1 MNSMCKISVVM
12 PVYNSEKYV
21 GEAIKSVLAQSFDNF
36 EFIIVDDGSTDNTY
50 SVIQSFTDKRIRL
63 IQNKHDF
70 IESLNIGMD
79 TANGT
84 YIARMDAD
92 DIMHIDRLK
101 VQYAVMQEYPDVTVC
116 GTWANT
122 FGSCPQSYNLSG
134 AGSVGGLVEKP
145 ILKLIQGNFLFHPT
159 IMLRANFLRKK
170 SLKYESYS
178 YAEDYKLWSEI
189 AKSGGQFYVE
199 NQPLLYYRISDN
211 QVSSKYRDE
220 QKKTTELIITEII
233 EYLIEQNAQEY
244 PELSVIYNNLYTLQE
259 KQLFTK
265 YEISALFQNLFSKN
279 DKKLN
284 L

>member
-1 MNSMCKISVVM
+1 
-12 PVYNSEKYV
+12 
-21 GEAIKSVLAQSFDNF
+21 
-36 EFIIVDDGSTDNTY
+36 
-50 SVIQSFTDKRIRL
+50 
-63 IQNKHDF
+63 
-70 IESLNIGMD
+70 MD
-79 TANGT
+79 TANGK

-101 VQYAVMQEYPDVTVC
+101 VQYAVMQEYPNVTVC

-122 FGSCPQSYNLSG
+122 FGSYPQSYNLSG
-134 AGSVGGLVEKP
+134 AASVGGLVEKP

-159 IMLRANFLRKK
+159 TMLRANFLRKK
-170 SLKYESYS
+170 SLKYKNYS

-233 EYLIEQNAQEY
+233 EYLIEQNVQEY
-244 PELSVIYNNLYTLQE
+244 PELSVIYNNLCTLQR
-259 KQLFTK
+259 
-265 YEISALFQNLFSKN
+265 
-279 DKKLN
+279 
-284 L
+284 

>member
-1 MNSMCKISVVM
+1 MSEISVVM
-12 PVYNSEKYV
+12 PVNNSEKYV
-21 GEAIKSVLAQSFDNF
+21 SEAIESVLAQSFDDF

-50 SVIQSFTDKRIRL
+50 SIIQSFSDERIRL

-70 IESLNIGMD
+70 IGSLNIGIYN
-79 TANGT
+79 ANGK

-101 VQYAVMQEYPDVTVC
+101 IQQAVMQEYLDVTVC

-122 FGSCPQSYNLSG
+122 FGTGSQTNNLC
-134 AGSVGGLVEKP
+134 GSVSGLVEKP
-145 ILKLIQGNFLFHPT
+145 ILKLIQDNFLFHPT
-159 IMLRANFLRKK
+159 TMLRADFLRKK
-170 SLKYESYS
+170 SLKYENYS

-199 NQPLLYYRISDN
+199 NQPLLYYRISDS
-211 QVSSKYRDE
+211 QVSNKYRDE
-220 QKKTTELIITEII
+220 QKKTTELIIKEII
-233 EYLIEQNAQEY
+233 EYLIGQNEREY
-244 PELSVIYNNLYTLQE
+244 PELSAMYNNLCNLQE

-265 YEISALFQNLFSKN
+265 YEISALFRNLFSKN
-279 DKKLN
+279 EKKLN

>member
-1 MNSMCKISVVM
+1 MDAMSEISVVM
-12 PVYNSEKYV
+12 PVNNSEKYV
-21 GEAIKSVLAQSFDNF
+21 SEAIESVLAQSFDDF

-50 SVIQSFTDKRIRL
+50 SIIQSFSDERIRL

-70 IESLNIGMD
+70 IGSLNIGIYN
-79 TANGT
+79 ANGK

-101 VQYAVMQEYPDVTVC
+101 IQQAVMQEYLDVTVC

-122 FGSCPQSYNLSG
+122 FGTGSQTNNLC
-134 AGSVGGLVEKP
+134 GSVSGLVEKP
-145 ILKLIQGNFLFHPT
+145 ILKLIQDNFLFHPT
-159 IMLRANFLRKK
+159 TMLRADFLRKK
-170 SLKYESYS
+170 SLKYENYS

-199 NQPLLYYRISDN
+199 NQPLLYYRISDS
-211 QVSSKYRDE
+211 QVSNKYRDE
-220 QKKTTELIITEII
+220 QKKTTELIIKEII
-233 EYLIEQNAQEY
+233 EYLIGQNEREY
-244 PELSVIYNNLYTLQE
+244 PELSAMYNNLCNLQE

-265 YEISALFQNLFSKN
+265 YEISALFRNLFSKN
-279 DKKLN
+279 EKKLN